1 MTMDIITYH
10 SFSQSVDAT
19 NAPDFKAPI
28 IEAMDASNPIFIR
41 FKHSEIYKNMIL
53 KCPSNLS
60 RKISPETSGLLD
72 LQEVS
77 TSEQINRS
85 DILRHKIIL
94 IKGNPSLFSAIS
106 ETSHRTR
113 SVSKTFPTK

>member
-1 MTMDIITYH
+1 MTMDIITYF
-10 SFSQSVDAT
+10 SFGQSV
-19 NAPDFKAPI
+19 NAINEPDFKAPI

-72 LQEVS
+72 LQGVS
-77 TSEQINRS
+77 TSERTNCS
-85 DILRHKIIL
+85 DLLRHEIVL

-106 ETSHRTR
+106 KTSQRTR
-113 SVSKTFPTK
+113 SISKTFPTK